1 MEAAE
6 YCAGSDTQDACFL
19 LSPFGFGVGAK
30 GPYGWYGCP
39 QVGST
44 IKIELQGGDENK
56 ALMTSIMTTKS
67 KHPWFSNPSRW
78 GYVDPSGSMLQVDM
92 SAGSWVWTHV
102 SGDSISYDGSGNVV
116 KVVKGNDTSNIQGSI
131 QFNVSGNTTI
141 NTTNFN
147 LNASGTAVYK
157 ASTHQFQGPVV
168 TDSTIAAAGDI
179 TDETASGNTKTIGDF
194 RRVYDSHIHHVPDNP
209 DTSTP
214 IPQI

>member
-1 MEAAE
+1 
-6 YCAGSDTQDACFL
+6 
-19 LSPFGFGVGAK
+19 
-30 GPYGWYGCP
+30 
-39 QVGST
+39 
-44 IKIELQGGDENK
+44 
-56 ALMTSIMTTKS
+56 
-67 KHPWFSNPSRW
+67 
-78 GYVDPSGSMLQVDM
+78 QVDM

-194 RRVYDSHIHHVPDNP
+194 RRVYDSHIHHVP
-209 DTSTP
+209 
-214 IPQI
+214 